1 MPSAKAQA
9 SSGRLV
15 TGCAIRDPNEVGGD
29 GITANAIVLGL
40 IGTVPEE
47 CSSDAERYFS
57 TGRIDTPSDIGAAA
71 IYLASPEA
79 SWVTG

>member
-1 MPSAKAQA
+1 M
-9 SSGRLV
+9 
-15 TGCAIRDPNEVGGD
+15 
-29 GITANAIVLGL
+29 LGL